1 MLRDRQYLSENGIF
15 IVSVCLD
22 TEEMRFLSGPEIVTK
37 GFVYIKDAEDMI
49 NRATDIVNECMEN
62 FEDSRS
68 RDVNRLKADIRNA
81 LSEFIWRELRRRPM
95 ILPIIMEV

>member
-1 MLRDRQYLSENGIF
+1 
-15 IVSVCLD
+15 
-22 TEEMRFLSGPEIVTK
+22 
-37 GFVYIKDAEDMI
+37 MI

-95 ILPIIMEV
+95 ILPIVTECF